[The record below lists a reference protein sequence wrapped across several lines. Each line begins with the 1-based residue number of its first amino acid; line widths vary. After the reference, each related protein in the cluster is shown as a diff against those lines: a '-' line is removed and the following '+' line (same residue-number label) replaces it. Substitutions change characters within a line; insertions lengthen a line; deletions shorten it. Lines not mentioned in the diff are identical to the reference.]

1 MAGPG
6 VKKQS
11 EAALILERFLN
22 LGGKIEI
29 ETKYDINV
37 EFPFTQFVVC
47 FGFFLILILA
57 VRRKACRE
65 LPCWRRGG
73 QRLPTLLGQ
82 GDW

>member
-22 LGGKIEI
+22 LEGKIEI

-57 VRRKACRE
+57 VRRKACWE

-73 QRLPTLLGQ
+73 QGLPTLLGQ

>member
-29 ETKYDINV
+29 ETKYNINV

-57 VRRKACRE
+57 VRRKACWE

-73 QRLPTLLGQ
+73 QQLPTLLGQ